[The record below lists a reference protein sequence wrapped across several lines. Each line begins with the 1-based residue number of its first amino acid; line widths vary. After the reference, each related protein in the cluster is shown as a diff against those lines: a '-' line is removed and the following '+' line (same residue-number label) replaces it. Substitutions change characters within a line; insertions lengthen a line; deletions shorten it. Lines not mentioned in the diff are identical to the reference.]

1 MGMLE
6 GRGRE
11 RELLEG
17 EERRERE
24 REIKLTVWLGSA
36 KSSSQEDGW
45 ISLPTSK
52 F

>member
-1 MGMLE
+1 MLE

-24 REIKLTVWLGSA
+24 GDKTYCVARFCQV
-36 KSSSQEDGW
+36 
-45 ISLPTSK
+45 K
-52 F
+52 FPGRWMDFFVHI